1 MSDVTE
7 ERFPED
13 VPAEDGLLFEDELG
27 DWSSPTI
34 REPRCPVLIIGRL
47 QRFHGGPSD
56 RCDEP
61 RGR

>member
-34 REPRCPVLIIGRL
+34 RSRAVRC
-47 QRFHGGPSD
+47 
-56 RCDEP
+56 
-61 RGR
+61 